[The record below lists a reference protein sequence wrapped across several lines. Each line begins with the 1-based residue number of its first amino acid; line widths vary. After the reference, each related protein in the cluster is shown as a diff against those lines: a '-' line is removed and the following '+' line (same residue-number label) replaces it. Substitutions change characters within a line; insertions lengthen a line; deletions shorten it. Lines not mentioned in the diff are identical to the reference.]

1 MRMMGHITNQKGITL
16 IEVMIAMVILGMG
29 LLSVGVLQTSNM
41 AQNTSSKKSTEGY
54 NWIMDRVERLLIEDY
69 SSSGDLT
76 VGNHTL
82 DSDDSSMISP
92 YTMEWDVESSST
104 IDNAKEVTV
113 SIEWNG
119 DEVANV
125 NFIRTKT
132 SF

>member
-1 MRMMGHITNQKGITL
+1 MIDHITNQKGITL

-54 NWIMDRVERLLIEDY
+54 NWITDRIERLLIEDY
-69 SSSGDLT
+69 SSGVDLT
-76 VGNHTL
+76 VGNHTP
-82 DSDDSSMISP
+82 DSDDSTMILP
-92 YTMEWDVESSST
+92 YTMEWDVANSST
-104 IDNAKEVTV
+104 INNAKEVTV

-119 DEVANV
+119 SEIANV
-125 NFIRTKT
+125 SFVRTET